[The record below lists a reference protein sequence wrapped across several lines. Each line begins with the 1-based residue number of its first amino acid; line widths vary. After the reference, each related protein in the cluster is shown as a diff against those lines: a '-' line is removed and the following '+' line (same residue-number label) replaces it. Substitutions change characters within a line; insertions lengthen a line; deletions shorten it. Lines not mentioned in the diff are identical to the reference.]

1 METTEAYIQRAN
13 MLTNLSQLIEELG
26 DCSRV
31 LLDDLDWLLILEQS
45 LINHSAGVQSS
56 EPVVG
61 PGHNIIKLLYLSP
74 KQPK

>member
-1 METTEAYIQRAN
+1 

-31 LLDDLDWLLILEQS
+31 LLADLDWLLILEES

-56 EPVVG
+56 EAVG

-74 KQPK
+74 KQPKSNK